1 MYRRTRSQ
9 ISHRGSGR
17 DYGSSIPPVG
27 MNPTPGYT
35 LLSARNIPTPPAAS
49 AGKNFRTRRSRL
61 VARLVSSKPGDMMK
75 RAPASLAAQASVTLV
90 TVPAPTRRSGRAEQS
105 SSIAAAAAAVRDVIS
120 AHGAPPRSSAPQQG
134 DGLFDIVDD
143 HDWDHTVGA
152 NLIEHRHPP
161 TSENEAGCRRG
172 RGVTPLLESP
182 ASAWSDLKVST
193 RSHQAS
199 DSTSR

>member
-35 LLSARNIPTPPAAS
+35 LLSARNTPTPPAAS

-61 VARLVSSKPGDMMK
+61 VARLASVGVMIPGATAMPLVTHQSTVVSSKPGDMMK

-120 AHGAPPRSSAPQQG
+120 AHGAPPSQQ
-134 DGLFDIVDD
+134 
-143 HDWDHTVGA
+143 
-152 NLIEHRHPP
+152 RPP
-161 TSENEAGCRRG
+161 TGGRLVRHRR
-172 RGVTPLLESP
+172 
-182 ASAWSDLKVST
+182 
-193 RSHQAS
+193 
-199 DSTSR
+199 